1 MIEHPISDARLRQV
15 VQTLYDATAIGDS
28 DQVRSLLTD
37 DFQLKGAPSLPYGGI
52 YTGQNCLAEVFA
64 NVMAFWDAPTL
75 QVDGITVG
83 DGHAF
88 GIVRLGV
95 TSRRTGQRFDLEIAE
110 RFRFR
115 GEKIDQIMPYYFDS
129 HAVWAD
135 AQAE

>member
-52 YTGQNCLAEVFA
+52 YNGKDCLAEVFA
-64 NVMAFWDAPTL
+64 NVMTFWDAPTL

-83 DGHAF
+83 DGNAF

-110 RFRFR
+110 RFREAQQR
-115 GEKIDQIMPYYFDS
+115 GLWTPRLNSAHDLLEDLTR
-129 HAVWAD
+129 
-135 AQAE
+135 

>member
-1 MIEHPISDARLRQV
+1 MSEHPVSDARLKEI
-15 VQTLYDATAIGDS
+15 VQSLYDATAIGDTNK
-28 DQVRSLLTD
+28 VRSLLTD

-52 YTGQNCLAEVFA
+52 YNGKDCLAEVFA
-64 NVMAFWDAPTL
+64 NVMTFWDAPTL
-75 QVDGITVG
+75 QVEGIAAG
-83 DGHAF
+83 DGNAF

-95 TSRRTGQRFDLEIAE
+95 TSRRTKQRFDLEIAE

-135 AQAE
+135 AQA

>member
-1 MIEHPISDARLRQV
+1 MSEHPTSDARLRQV

-28 DQVRSLLTD
+28 DQVRRLLTD

-52 YTGQNCLAEVFA
+52 YNGKDCLAEVFA
-64 NVMAFWDAPTL
+64 NVMTFWDAPSL
-75 QVDGITVG
+75 QVEGITVG
-83 DGHAF
+83 DGNAF

-115 GEKIDQIMPYYFDS
+115 GDKIDQIMPYYFDS

-135 AQAE
+135 AQTE

>member
-52 YTGQNCLAEVFA
+52 YNGKDCLAEVFA
-64 NVMAFWDAPTL
+64 NVMTFWDAPTL

-83 DGHAF
+83 DGNAF

-95 TSRRTGQRFDLEIAE
+95 TSRRTGQRFDLQIA
-110 RFRFR
+110 
-115 GEKIDQIMPYYFDS
+115 
-129 HAVWAD
+129 
-135 AQAE
+135 

>member
-52 YTGQNCLAEVFA
+52 YNGKDCLAEVFA
-64 NVMAFWDAPTL
+64 NVMTFWDAPTL

-83 DGHAF
+83 DGNAF